1 MVFILQDGEGDSNKK
16 DHDDD
21 SLIDRF
27 VGGEWHGSILSRVG
41 GWGQVPI
48 YFFYLVA
55 FIFCL

>member
-27 VGGEWHGSILSRVG
+27 VGGEGHGGIIGEVVGRVK
-41 GWGQVPI
+41 W
-48 YFFYLVA
+48 A
-55 FIFCL
+55 FIFFY